1 LKADVGELNEKLEAY
16 AKRFN
21 EDLNRIS
28 EVASDASNKASAAV
42 TASTIAQDTA
52 VEGYNK
58 AEEALEASAAI
69 VARVE
74 ILEQKQKKTAAP
86 RSDSKSFQTE
96 VVLYQLKAEATS
108 LAKKKLQLIQQQLQ
122 LIQQQ
127 FLAQKAEYEFLKVQL
142 NDSLNRLSSGAKT
155 IMANKENEENIH
167 DELNSLV

>member
-28 EVASDASNKASAAV
+28 EVASAASNKAAAAV

-86 RSDSKSFQTE
+86 RSDSKSFQNE
-96 VVLYQLKAEATS
+96 VDLHQMKARATS
-108 LAKKKLQLIQQQLQ
+108 IAKKKLQLM
-122 LIQQQ
+122 QQQ
-127 FLAQKAEYEFLKVQL
+127 FLAQKAEYDLLKQQR
-142 NDSLNRLSSGAKT
+142 NDSFNRLSSGAKT
-155 IMANKENEENIH
+155 IMENKENEENIH